1 MAGPM
6 AGQLG
11 AGLGIG
17 GSVFANGY
25 PGALAA
31 GGAPSALPEGP
42 ATITQ
47 RAFGVPTAGGGGNK
61 GLTCA
66 AIGTVALAVLA
77 FIWWTL
83 PR

>member
-1 MAGPM
+1 MP
-6 AGQLG
+6 GQLG
-11 AGLGIG
+11 VGLGLG
-17 GSVFANGY
+17 GSVFAQGY
-25 PGALAA
+25 PSTGAFVPAA
-31 GGAPSALPEGP
+31 STVPEGP

-47 RAFGVPTAGGGGNK
+47 RAFGVPSAGAGGSK

-66 AIGTVALAVLA
+66 GIGTAALALLA